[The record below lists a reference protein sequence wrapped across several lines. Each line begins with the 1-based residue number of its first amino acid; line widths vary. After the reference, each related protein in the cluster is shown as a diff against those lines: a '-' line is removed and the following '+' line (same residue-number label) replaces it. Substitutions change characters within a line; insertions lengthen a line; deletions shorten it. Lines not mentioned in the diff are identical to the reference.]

1 MESVRKEFVEK
12 YRPVRQRTVR
22 EESTKDKAGTLSP
35 AVYTKQQD
43 FSKVDLMAGFNTE
56 DPVRFISEEDEEEA
70 VQATS
75 EGWELCDRCH
85 ICGRLSS

>member
-1 MESVRKEFVEK
+1 MK

-22 EESTKDKAGTLSP
+22 EESTKFKVGALPP
-35 AVYTKQQD
+35 AVYTRQQY
-43 FSKVDLMAGFNTE
+43 FKRVDLMAGLGNDFNTE
-56 DPVRFISEEDEEEA
+56 NPVGLTSEEVEEEV

-75 EGWELCDRCH
+75 EGWGYDICH